1 MMAELC
7 LGTAQMGMQYGINNK
22 IGKPQKQ
29 DVFEIL
35 DLAIENGIKM
45 IDTASAYGEAEEIL
59 GEYLQ
64 ENADRAREIQIISK
78 QNATLGQMNSM
89 EAEQIIRNEL
99 EQSLCRLKREY
110 LDGYL
115 MHSYRAID
123 RIETL
128 EIFQKIKEDGLVKK
142 IGVSVYEIDEA
153 EIAIE
158 SGMVD
163 YLQMP
168 CSIFD
173 QRGLTDGVFLR
184 AKEQGVVV
192 FARSAFLQGLL
203 MMEESEIPEYLQDIV
218 PYIRKLNELLVEYH
232 IEKKHAIIKF
242 ILSESLIDYMV
253 FGVDSK
259 EQLQDI
265 LKEKDKADLPKEFIG
280 EIKKEFSNISS
291 RLVLPIHWGREK

>member
-1 MMAELC
+1 MAELC
-7 LGTAQMGMQYGINNK
+7 LGTAQMGMKYGINNK
-22 IGKPQKQ
+22 IGKPEKK

-64 ENADRAREIQIISK
+64 KNADKAGDISIISK
-78 QNATLGQMNSM
+78 QNAAIDKMNSI
-89 EAEQIIRNEL
+89 EAEQTIRNEL

-128 EIFQKIKEDGLVKK
+128 EILRKIKEDGLIKK
-142 IGVSVYEIDEA
+142 IGVSVYEVDEA

-158 SGMVD
+158 SGIVD

-173 QRGLTDGVFLR
+173 QRGLSDGVFQR
-184 AKEQGVVV
+184 AKEQGIVV

-203 MMEESEIPEYLQDIV
+203 MMTENEIPEYLWDIV
-218 PYIRKLNELLVEYH
+218 PYIRRLDELLVRYH
-232 IEKKHAIIKF
+232 IEKRHAIIKF
-242 ILSESLIDYMV
+242 ILSEPLIDYMV

-265 LKEKDKADLPKEFIG
+265 LEERDTVNLPIEFLG
-280 EIKKEFSNISS
+280 EIKEEFSNISS
-291 RLVLPIHWGREK
+291 RLILPIHWGREK